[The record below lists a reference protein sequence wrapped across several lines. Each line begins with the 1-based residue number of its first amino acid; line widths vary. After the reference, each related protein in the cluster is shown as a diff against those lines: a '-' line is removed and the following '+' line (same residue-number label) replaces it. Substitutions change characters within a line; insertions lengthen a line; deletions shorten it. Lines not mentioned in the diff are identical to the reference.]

1 MFTTVLQATYTNQDG
16 DKLEFLFTDY
26 AEFKERFKLHDE
38 LIEEGFELE
47 FEDVLSTRDCEYE
60 DIEDIEELEYK
71 DC

>member
-1 MFTTVLQATYTNQDG
+1 MTMFTTVLQATYTNQDG

-26 AEFKERFKLHDE
+26 VEFKEKFKLHDE
-38 LIEEGFELE
+38 LIEDGFELE

-60 DIEDIEELEYK
+60 DIEELEYK